1 MMPTHGT
8 DEVLTEVTQGVGRIR
23 LNRPAAI
30 NALTL
35 GMIEALLAALT
46 DWAGDER
53 VERVELTGA
62 GERGLCAGA
71 DVRVLREQVL
81 TGSGDPMRFFAT
93 EYRLNALV
101 DGYPKPYRALMSGIV
116 MGGGLGLSAHGSQR
130 VVDASS
136 RLAMP
141 ETGIGLFPDVGISFL
156 LARAPG
162 ELGTYL
168 ALTGAT
174 VDGRL
179 GVTAGLADG
188 PFEPAPVPGW
198 ITQCFAGDDP
208 AAIVA
213 RLEGDW
219 DDPSPGECAAV
230 LRTRSPWSV
239 CVSLAAI
246 RRAAAMGSVA
256 EVLAQDLV
264 LAERLVRHP
273 DFAEGV
279 RAQLVDKDRR
289 PRWTYPRIDQVPP
302 DVVRAAFSPA

>member
-46 DWAGDER
+46 DWAGDAR

-130 VVDASS
+130 VVECPAWCIELESHS
-136 RLAMP
+136 EAV
-141 ETGIGLFPDVGISFL
+141 PDLPPG
-156 LARAPG
+156 ARARTHRVLDSFTIDYGRCLFCGICIEECPFDA
-162 ELGTYL
+162 L
-168 ALTGAT
+168 AWSEVAEPTASGRHDLVRPLTGARRS
-174 VDGRL
+174 GA
-179 GVTAGLADG
+179 TA
-188 PFEPAPVPGW
+188 
-198 ITQCFAGDDP
+198 
-208 AAIVA
+208 
-213 RLEGDW
+213 R
-219 DDPSPGECAAV
+219 PS
-230 LRTRSPWSV
+230 
-239 CVSLAAI
+239 
-246 RRAAAMGSVA
+246 
-256 EVLAQDLV
+256 
-264 LAERLVRHP
+264 RLVEGLVSP
-273 DFAEGV
+273 D
-279 RAQLVDKDRR
+279 
-289 PRWTYPRIDQVPP
+289 
-302 DVVRAAFSPA
+302 